1 MDALIHLGEVTKHY
15 VTSVNWKS
23 GGRRAA
29 VPSSVARKRGRVRRG
44 RRIRSAARLAV
55 TACVLTGGCSGAAP
69 PTTTARAPF
78 VYAADRHTGG
88 VSQFGSSLS
97 GSGTL
102 RPLTP
107 KTVPSGQTPTA
118 TAVSPQGTSVYVVA
132 EGKTSGLPVDEVW
145 QYSINP
151 ITGKLTPKSV
161 ATATRRGGAIW
172 ITIAPDG
179 TSAYVAD
186 YYADAISQ
194 YSISPATGK
203 LTPMSPATAKT
214 PGSPGAIAVA
224 PDGKYAYIADVTTRT
239 VDNVLQYRI
248 NPRTGALSSRPVA
261 TVAGGPGAQ
270 SVTIAPNGKSAYVTD
285 PIGGT
290 VWQYRISPA
299 TGRLSTLSPATVPT
313 GGGTHDLAIA
323 PDGKNAYVVT
333 VLNHTVSQYRI
344 NATTGALSRKPAST
358 AGTVLSPELVVLAP
372 DGKNAYVTGDIGD
385 DLSQYAI
392 SPATGKITPLSPATV
407 TTPPGG
413 SIGLAVAQ
421 PRA

>member
-1 MDALIHLGEVTKHY
+1 MDAMIRLGEVTKRY
-15 VTSVNWKS
+15 VTSVNRKS

-29 VPSSVARKRGRVRRG
+29 VPSSLARKRGRVRRG
-44 RRIRSAARLAV
+44 RRIGSAASLAV
-55 TACVLTGGCSGAAP
+55 TACVLAGGCAGSAP
-69 PTTTARAPF
+69 PTATARAPF

-97 GSGTL
+97 GSGAL

-107 KTVPSGQTPTA
+107 KTVPSGRTPTA
-118 TAVSPQGTSVYVVA
+118 SAVSPQGTSVYVVA
-132 EGKTSGLPVDEVW
+132 EGGTSRRSFDEVW
-145 QYSINP
+145 QYSISP

-161 ATATRRGGAIW
+161 TTATRGGGAIW

-186 YYADAISQ
+186 FYADAISQ

-203 LTPMSPATAKT
+203 LTRISPATVRT
-214 PGSPGAIAVA
+214 PGSPAAIAVA
-224 PDGKYAYIADVTTRT
+224 PDGEYAYIADETTHT
-239 VDNVLQYRI
+239 ADNVLQYRI
-248 NPRTGALSSRPVA
+248 NARTGALSSRPVA

-270 SVTIAPNGKSAYVTD
+270 SVTIAPDGKSAYVTD
-285 PIGGT
+285 AIEST

-299 TGRLSTLSPATVPT
+299 TGRLSPLSPATVPT
-313 GGGTHDLAIA
+313 GGGTHDLVIA

-333 VLNHTVSQYRI
+333 ANNDTVSQYRI
-344 NATTGALSRKPAST
+344 DAATGALSRKPAST
-358 AGTVLSPELVVLAP
+358 ADTVVSPELVVIAP
-372 DGKNAYVTGDIGD
+372 DGKNAYVTGDIG